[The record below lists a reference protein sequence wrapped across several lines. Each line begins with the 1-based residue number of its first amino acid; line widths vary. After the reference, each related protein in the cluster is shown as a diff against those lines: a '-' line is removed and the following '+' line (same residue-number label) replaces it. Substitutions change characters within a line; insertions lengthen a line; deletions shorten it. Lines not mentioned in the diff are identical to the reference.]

1 MPTLSVGSA
10 SARRR
15 NSRGITL
22 LEMIVVVAIVGLIVG
37 VSFPAVSAGI
47 DSVRMVS
54 AADSVAAFLNAAVN
68 RAQRREEAVELVID
82 LRTAH
87 LSAYSNDAGFAREL
101 TLPDGIGI
109 EAVLT
114 GALADAEASD
124 RSEEPQ
130 QRHIVLLPGGAVP
143 GVGIQL
149 LGRRGARR
157 VIRLD
162 PMTGYPRV
170 EGVRPS

>member
-1 MPTLSVGSA
+1 
-10 SARRR
+10 
-15 NSRGITL
+15 
-22 LEMIVVVAIVGLIVG
+22 MIVVVAIVGLIVG
-37 VSFPAVSAGI
+37 VSFPSVSAGI

-82 LRTAH
+82 LKTAH
-87 LSAYSNDAGFAREL
+87 LSAYSNDAGFTREL

-114 GALADAEASD
+114 GVAEAEASD
-124 RSEEPQ
+124 RIEEPQ

-149 LGRRGARR
+149 LGKRGARR
-157 VIRLD
+157 LIRLD